1 MCNQEM
7 APLAYTKCIVIS
19 RPWSRFVISECLQCS
34 PGFQHVNSLHL
45 FCVKLCLLGRVDN
58 R

>member
-1 MCNQEM
+1 M